1 MLPKAQSERDLPL
14 TSHVTIQDLS
24 CKRWL
29 VRIGWEVIEW
39 KRGGMRRRN
48 KVDSSIPLGLEGWKQ
63 LPQWVRGTESADAG
77 ENPGVMYGRGTL
89 LVCRPGPSKGLMS
102 LGDRKYQ
109 GSWNHVEAEEQTIPR
124 GQGEGSG
131 TVGKTRTTVWCADDN
146 GLNASQLVI
155 IHSLNN
161 PGASDGG
168 CHM

>member
-1 MLPKAQSERDLPL
+1 MTSQDWMRGHRMEAWRHEEKKQSRQQHSLGIGRLKAAAS
-14 TSHVTIQDLS
+14 V
-24 CKRWL
+24 
-29 VRIGWEVIEW
+29 
-39 KRGGMRRRN
+39 
-48 KVDSSIPLGLEGWKQ
+48 SSGDRECGCWREPWC
-63 LPQWVRGTESADAG
+63 
-77 ENPGVMYGRGTL
+77 NVMSGRGTL

-109 GSWNHVEAEEQTIPR
+109 GNWNHVEAEEQTIPR

-146 GLNASQLVI
+146 GLNASQLLI